1 MLSPYVREARA
12 EDVPALLPLMRE
24 LARFEDYLEDFAVD
38 EVQLMARAFAAEPQC
53 QIFVAEASDRLLGYA
68 VTQELTF
75 TYDLR
80 PTVRLKEL
88 YVAPDARCQRLGEQ
102 LLAAVAR
109 WAKARGA
116 GRLKWDVLA
125 GNQKAERFY
134 QRLGGHPDAK
144 WIAYT
149 MDHSAMTALAEYHCE
164 TDCSANAAPA

>member
-38 EVQLMARAFAAEPQC
+38 EVQLTARAFAAEPQC
-53 QIFVAEASDRLLGYA
+53 RIFVAEASDRLLGYA

>member
-38 EVQLMARAFAAEPQC
+38 EEQLTARAFAPEPQC
-53 QIFVAEASDRLLGYA
+53 RIFVAETSDRLLGYA
-68 VTQELTF
+68 VIQELTF

-88 YVAPDARCQRLGEQ
+88 YVAPDARSQGLGEQ

-109 WAKARGA
+109 WAKTRGA

-134 QRLGGHPDAK
+134 QRLGGQPDTK

-149 MDHSAMTALAEYHCE
+149 MDHSALAALAEHHCAA
-164 TDCSANAAPA
+164 DCSANAAPA

>member
-53 QIFVAEASDRLLGYA
+53 RIFVAEASDRLLGYA